1 MPDSQS
7 CAYLDADARH
17 AHGVYD
23 DASRALAKGGLGY
36 AFVPTLE
43 GQYIIKN
50 LAIVAVAI
58 SIVARIHHPED
69 VHDLAV
75 NPCTNDPIIG
85 RKRMSQSARTEA

>member
-1 MPDSQS
+1 MMPLVLLPKV
-7 CAYLDADARH
+7 AWVH
-17 AHGVYD
+17 
-23 DASRALAKGGLGY
+23 

-50 LAIVAVAI
+50 LAIIAVAI
-58 SIVARIHHPED
+58 CHPED

-85 RKRMSQSARTEA
+85 RERMSQSARTEA